1 MKNQIQ
7 QNFSEVNRSGLFN
20 RMSDLEINE
29 ATLVLHG
36 MVRKFSKSDYINFAG
51 DCFKKIAIILSGS
64 VNIIAEDVLGR
75 NAIIAS
81 LNRGSVI
88 SGRLFGDGKN
98 SVDISYLAVSDS
110 EILILPIENLQ
121 DLGSDNGVLAK
132 LFYNICLMMA
142 DDSMRLVEKIDILNQ
157 RYLRDKI
164 MTYLRMLAIEQH
176 TTKVEIPFNRT
187 QLADYLNADRSSMT
201 KELYLMK
208 EEGLIDFDRHIFEI
222 KFDI

>member
-7 QNFSEVNRSGLFN
+7 QNFCGVDKSSLFMK
-20 RMSDLEINE
+20 MSDLEINE
-29 ATLVLHG
+29 ATVALHG
-36 MVRKFSKSDYINFAG
+36 MVRKFSKSDYINFPG
-51 DCFKKIAIILSGS
+51 DCFKKIAIVLSGTI
-64 VNIIAEDVLGR
+64 NIIAENVLGR
-75 NAIIAS
+75 NAIISS

-88 SGRLFGDGKN
+88 SGRLFGDSKN
-98 SVDISYLAVSDS
+98 SVEISYLAVSDS
-110 EILILPIENLQ
+110 EILVLPIENLQ
-121 DLGSDNGVLAK
+121 DLSADSGALAK
-132 LFYNICLMMA
+132 LFYNICIMMA

-164 MTYLRMLAIEQH
+164 MAYLRMQAIKQH
-176 TTKVEIPFNRT
+176 STKLEIPFNRT

-208 EEGLIDFDRHIFEI
+208 EEGLIDFERNIFEI